1 MRKKRKF
8 PGAGNER
15 IPVVFPCSGFDRA
28 MATPVARDA
37 SRRAVEQG
45 EKEAPLAMLLILSL
59 VPSLSRSA
67 ALPLS
72 FSPCDR
78 TEP

>member
-1 MRKKRKF
+1 MKKKNKRQG
-8 PGAGNER
+8 PGSKTV
-15 IPVVFPCSGFDRA
+15 PVVFPCSGFDRA

-45 EKEAPLAMLLILSL
+45 EKEAPSPCSLSSPWF
-59 VPSLSRSA
+59 PSL
-67 ALPLS
+67 ALG
-72 FSPCDR
+72 FSLPILFPRDR